1 MSEELWRI
9 FHADDV
15 EESELA
21 QVIARQLP
29 AARQVAPDEVE
40 YLHSHAEGDY
50 SLKLVYEGSEL
61 IALEAG
67 AALLQADIEA
77 IEQGLDAILPT
88 DEITVGVSILFH
100 GDERLEWWLVS
111 ATIGHGENL
120 EAVAIPPPSHTVGSF
135 SALTSIAQV
144 TTCIGSGMSNEATS
158 TSLSESRALR
168 ASTGSSPNG
177 VLSQRQDANRRFS
190 IPQASAGSCLAGIA
204 PKLGLRS
211 GS

>member
-1 MSEELWRI
+1 VSEELWRI

-88 DEITVGVSILFH
+88 DESPWGYRS
-100 GDERLEWWLVS
+100 
-111 ATIGHGENL
+111 
-120 EAVAIPPPSHTVGSF
+120 
-135 SALTSIAQV
+135 
-144 TTCIGSGMSNEATS
+144 C
-158 TSLSESRALR
+158 
-168 ASTGSSPNG
+168 STGVPVNGWWRYRDSFQILPVPESSPKP
-177 VLSQRQDANRRFS
+177 VTF
-190 IPQASAGSCLAGIA
+190 
-204 PKLGLRS
+204 
-211 GS
+211 

>member
-100 GDERLEWWLVS
+100 G
-111 ATIGHGENL
+111 
-120 EAVAIPPPSHTVGSF
+120 
-135 SALTSIAQV
+135 
-144 TTCIGSGMSNEATS
+144 GSGQWMVAVSRQLPDSPRARIVAETS
-158 TSLSESRALR
+158 HHFRCSSL
-168 ASTGSSPNG
+168 P
-177 VLSQRQDANRRFS
+177 
-190 IPQASAGSCLAGIA
+190 AGS
-204 PKLGLRS
+204 KSSRELRHE
-211 GS
+211 